1 VNATVAERG
10 GRARAIRNQGPRETQ
25 HRRSQTNP
33 RAPHQ
38 QIPGPQATAA
48 RRARATS
55 QGDAAR
61 RSNTAGPTESALQP
75 GARPRRA
82 VRHQPA
88 SGGAVGPQ
96 PGAGPD
102 VSPVPTARAL
112 RPAHLRLVADH
123 GRLVQPVFESVP
135 VIRGGGTVSNEG
147 SGRPGRRDQGARR
160 VAASRDGQ
168 RARGRRAPARREGQR
183 TATPRGPARRAAA
196 RPEHPAEGGQG
207 NAGGPGRLRLTRR
220 GRLLMTSTIIVLIAV
235 ASMVLAST
243 ADAAVHL

>member
-1 VNATVAERG
+1 MNATVAERG

-102 VSPVPTARAL
+102 VSPGPTARAL

-160 VAASRDGQ
+160 VAASRD
-168 RARGRRAPARREGQR
+168 GQR